1 MIRTTFLKLMA
12 DSGIDPLAAESAWE
26 CCAGDLEQ
34 REITPGDFERAMMWA
49 SMTMLVVDYLEDGDA
64 DDFELPRVR
73 CADARFD
80 FDVN

>member
-1 MIRTTFLKLMA
+1 MMRTAFLKLMA

-34 REITPGDFERAMMWA
+34 REITPDDFERAMMWA
-49 SMTMLVVDYLEDGDA
+49 SMTMLVVDYLEDDA
-64 DDFELPRVR
+64 GDFELPRVR
-73 CADARFD
+73 CAGGSFD